1 MNQAY
6 INFAIMLSPILIM
19 LVAMIIMGEF

>member
-1 MNQAY
+1 MTPY